1 MAILELQNVSFTD
14 NGQEVIKNIS
24 HSIETGTVTAFL
36 GKPGSGKSTA
46 LKLMAGLI
54 NPTKGKLL
62 FEGRDIN
69 FLKRTETL
77 EFRRRTAFMFQDSAL
92 WANQDIYHNLEL
104 PLVTHFPDMT
114 PQERNNKI
122 HEMAKLV
129 EYSRPLTNR
138 PAALS
143 IGEQKKISFARALIC
158 NPEVLFL
165 DEPTE
170 SLDEK
175 TVELILGI
183 LKTFIEE
190 KKTLIYVSHDNV
202 LINSMV
208 SDKIYFAD
216 GEIQEK
222 LLQDDNLNDFYEDE
236 L

>member
-1 MAILELQNVSFTD
+1 MAILELQNVHFTD
-14 NGQEVIKNIS
+14 NGQKVIKGIS
-24 HSIETGTVTAFL
+24 HSIEAGTVTAFL

-46 LKLMAGLI
+46 LKLTAGLI
-54 NPTKGKLL
+54 NPTSGKLL
-62 FEGRDIN
+62 FEGKDIN
-69 FLKRTETL
+69 FMKRMETL

-92 WANQDIYHNLEL
+92 WANQDIFHNLEL

-114 PQERNNKI
+114 PAARKAKIQEMV
-122 HEMAKLV
+122 ELV
-129 EYSRPLTNR
+129 EYTRPLTNR
-138 PAALS
+138 PAGLS

-175 TVELILGI
+175 TVDLILGI

-190 KKTLIYVSHDNV
+190 KKTLIYVSHDNL

-222 LLQDDNLNDFYEDE
+222 ILQSDTLDDFYEDE

>member
-1 MAILELQNVSFTD
+1 MAILELQKVSFTD
-14 NGQEVIKNIS
+14 NSQQVIKNIS
-24 HSIETGTVTAFL
+24 HTIESGTVTGFL

-54 NPTKGKLL
+54 NPTEGKLL
-62 FEGRDIN
+62 FEGKDIHSLN
-69 FLKRTETL
+69 RIENL

-104 PLVTHFPDMT
+104 PLITHFPNMT
-114 PQERNNKI
+114 PQQRKEKI
-122 HEMAKLV
+122 HQMVEFV

-138 PAALS
+138 PASLS

-175 TVELILGI
+175 TVALIITI
-183 LKTFIEE
+183 LQEFVAEN
-190 KKTLIYVSHDNV
+190 KTLVYVSHDNL
-202 LINSMV
+202 LINSFV
-208 SDKIYFAD
+208 SDKLFFAD
-216 GEIQEK
+216 GEIKEK
-222 LLQDDNLNDFYEDE
+222 LLQEDPLDDYYEDE

>member
-1 MAILELQNVSFTD
+1 MAILELQNVTFTD
-14 NGQEVIKNIS
+14 NGQQVIKGIS
-24 HSIETGTVTAFL
+24 HSIEPGTVTGFL

-54 NPTKGKLL
+54 NPTSGRLL
-62 FEGRDIN
+62 FEGKNIN
-69 FLKRTETL
+69 SMKRKETL

-104 PLVTHFPDMT
+104 PLLTHFPEMSPADRKAKI
-114 PQERNNKI
+114 QEMVN
-122 HEMAKLV
+122 LV
-129 EYSRPLTNR
+129 EYTRPLTNR
-138 PAALS
+138 PAGLS

-222 LLQDDNLNDFYEDE
+222 LLQSDSLDDFYEDE

>member
-1 MAILELQNVSFTD
+1 MAILELQKVSFTD
-14 NGQEVIKNIS
+14 NNQQVIKNIS
-24 HSIETGTVTAFL
+24 HTIEEGTVTGFL

-54 NPTKGKLL
+54 NPTQGKLF
-62 FEGRDIN
+62 FEGKDIN
-69 FLKRTETL
+69 SLTRKQNL
-77 EFRRRTAFMFQDSAL
+77 EFRQRTAFMFQDSAL
-92 WANQDIYHNLEL
+92 WANQDIYQNLEL
-104 PLVTHFPDMT
+104 PLLTHFPDMNS
-114 PQERNNKI
+114 QQRKERIN
-122 HEMAKLV
+122 EMVNLV

-175 TVELILGI
+175 TVELILTI
-183 LKTFIEE
+183 LQKFIAEH
-190 KKTLIYVSHDNV
+190 KTLVYVSHDNL
-202 LINSMV
+202 LINSFV
-208 SDKIYFAD
+208 SDKIFFAD
-216 GEIQEK
+216 GEIKEK
-222 LLQDDNLNDFYEDE
+222 LLQEDLLDDYYEDE

>member
-1 MAILELQNVSFTD
+1 MAILELQNVTFTD
-14 NGQEVIKNIS
+14 NGQKVIKGIS
-24 HSIETGTVTAFL
+24 HSIETGSVTAFL

-54 NPTKGKLL
+54 NPTTGKLL
-62 FEGRDIN
+62 FEGKDIN
-69 FLKRTETL
+69 SMKRNETL

-92 WANQDIYHNLEL
+92 WANQDIFHNLEL
-104 PLVTHFPDMT
+104 PLVTHFPQMSARERKNRI
-114 PQERNNKI
+114 QEMVN
-122 HEMAKLV
+122 LV
-129 EYSRPLTNR
+129 EYTRPLTNR
-138 PAALS
+138 PAGLS

-183 LKTFIEE
+183 LKKFIEE

-222 LLQDDNLNDFYEDE
+222 LLQADDFNDFYEDE

>member
-1 MAILELQNVSFTD
+1 MAILELQNVTFTD
-14 NGQEVIKNIS
+14 NGQKVIKGIS
-24 HSIETGTVTAFL
+24 HSIETGSVTAFL

-54 NPTKGKLL
+54 NPTTGKLL
-62 FEGRDIN
+62 FEGKDIN
-69 FLKRTETL
+69 SMKRNETL

-92 WANQDIYHNLEL
+92 WANQDIFHNLEL
-104 PLVTHFPDMT
+104 PLVTHFPQMSAKERKNRI
-114 PQERNNKI
+114 QEMVN
-122 HEMAKLV
+122 LV
-129 EYSRPLTNR
+129 EYTRPLTNR
-138 PAALS
+138 PAGLS

-183 LKTFIEE
+183 LKKFIEE

-222 LLQDDNLNDFYEDE
+222 LLQADDFNDFYEDE

>member
-1 MAILELQNVSFTD
+1 MAILELQNVSLTD
-14 NGQEVIKNIS
+14 NSHNIIKNIS
-24 HSIETGTVTAFL
+24 HSIEEGTVTAFL
-36 GKPGSGKSTA
+36 GKPGSGKSTS

-62 FEGRDIN
+62 FQGKDIN
-69 FLKRTETL
+69 SLSRTENL

-92 WANQDIYHNLEL
+92 WQNQDIYHNLEL
-104 PLVTHFPDMT
+104 PLLIHFPEMSAK
-114 PQERNNKI
+114 QRKERI
-122 HEMAKLV
+122 SEITELV

-138 PAALS
+138 PASLS

-158 NPEVLFL
+158 NPDVLFL

-175 TVELILGI
+175 TVTLILLI
-183 LKTFIEE
+183 LKEFVAE

-202 LINSMV
+202 LINSFT
-208 SDKIYFAD
+208 SDKIYFED
-216 GEIQEK
+216 GEIKEK
-222 LLQDDNLNDFYEDE
+222 LLQEDDFSDFYEDE